1 MQSLASILSY
11 HQPDIA
17 NLDDFEEDDDED
29 DEFDRELTP
38 GKIHELTSQYHF
50 LVPTI
55 EEEDPFSKLDDELA
69 ETGTI
74 IPSLW
79 NFVIDSL
86 VWWVWI

>member
-17 NLDDFEEDDDED
+17 NLDDFEEDDEED

-38 GKIHELTSQYHF
+38 GKIHELTSQYNF

-69 ETGTI
+69 ETGMI
-74 IPSLW
+74 HLSPSQSY
-79 NFVIDSL
+79 F
-86 VWWVWI
+86 